1 MNEQD
6 RVGTVGNG
14 FGRSNGV
21 GLRCPGNPD
30 RTGPTR
36 GTPARK
42 SLAEDPARRAVKHM
56 VSTRFPV
63 AGDYQA
69 FNRSAI
75 PRTPL
80 RGHRVRPRTC
90 ADRATP
96 GVRTPREHDERRP
109 DPVDRAV
116 ASSMRVSTIWSVVL
130 RCFACDGCQR
140 PPRRVRRVPVRPA
153 RGSHRPRSRPRCS
166 SRRRT
171 R

>member
-1 MNEQD
+1 MNRHEQA
-6 RVGTVGNG
+6 RAVGNG

-30 RTGPTR
+30 RAGPIR
-36 GTPARK
+36 ASSVWN
-42 SLAEDPARRAVKHM
+42 SLAEDPASGEVIHR
-56 VSTRFPV
+56 VSTRSP
-63 AGDYQA
+63 AARGYQA
-69 FNRSAI
+69 SNRPAVS
-75 PRTPL
+75 RTPL
-80 RGHRVRPRTC
+80 RGHPVRPRTS

-96 GVRTPREHDERRP
+96 GVRTRREHDERRP
-109 DPVDRAV
+109 GPVDRAV

-153 RGSHRPRSRPRCS
+153 RGSHRPRSRPRRS